1 MTGAPEP
8 HPPSVAGGLAIE
20 SLTQPDAILAAV
32 PVLARLR
39 IGVFREFP
47 YLYDGSLDYE
57 REYLAGYAS
66 TGGAIVVTA
75 RDPADGNRVVG
86 AATGMPLAAEHD
98 ELLAAFRAADM
109 PVERFYY
116 CAESVL
122 EPAYRGRGAGHAFF
136 DHREAWGRTLGFSQS
151 CFLAVDRPA
160 DHPRRPADYRPHD
173 AFWQKRGYRPVT
185 GFKAHFSWRD
195 LDETGQSP
203 KPMTLWRR
211 TL

>member
-1 MTGAPEP
+1 M
-8 HPPSVAGGLAIE
+8 GGLRLD
-20 SLTQPDAILAAV
+20 SLTEPSAILAAV
-32 PVLARLR
+32 PDLARLR

-57 REYLAGYAS
+57 REYLRIYAE
-66 TGGAIVVTA
+66 TPGAIVVTA
-75 RDPADGNRVVG
+75 RDPADGGRIVG
-86 AATGMPLAAEHD
+86 AATGMPLAAEHE
-98 ELLAAFRAADM
+98 ELLAAFRSAAM

-122 EPAYRGRGAGHAFF
+122 EATYRGRGAGHAFF
-136 DHREAWGRTLGFSQS
+136 DRREAQARALGYAEC

-173 AFWQKRGYRPVT
+173 AFWTKRGYRVEP
-185 GFKAHFSWRD
+185 GFKASFSWRD
-195 LDETGQSP
+195 LDETAQSP

>member
-1 MTGAPEP
+1 MTETPEP
-8 HPPSVAGGLAIE
+8 HPPSTAGGLSIE
-20 SLTQPDAILAAV
+20 SLTEREAILAAV
-32 PVLARLR
+32 PDLARLR

-66 TGGAIVVTA
+66 TEGAIVVTA
-75 RDPADGNRVVG
+75 RDPADGNRIVG
-86 AATGMPLAAEHD
+86 AATAMPLAAEHE
-98 ELLAAFRAADM
+98 ELLAAFRDAGM
-109 PVERFYY
+109 PVVVMYY

-136 DHREAWGRTLGFSQS
+136 DHREAWAKALGYDEC
-151 CFLAVDRPA
+151 CFLAVDRPD
-160 DHPRRPADYRPHD
+160 DHPRRPADFRPLD
-173 AFWQKRGYRPVT
+173 AFWQKRGYRTVPS
-185 GFKAHFSWRD
+185 FKAHFSWQD
-195 LDETGQSP
+195 LDETKQSP

>member
-1 MTGAPEP
+1 MAADELPAE
-8 HPPSVAGGLAIE
+8 AGGLLLE
-20 SLTQPDAILAAV
+20 SLTEADAILAVV
-32 PVLARLR
+32 PDLARLR

-57 REYLAGYAS
+57 RDYLRIYAS
-66 TGGAIVVTA
+66 TPGAVVVTA
-75 RDPADGNRVVG
+75 RDPADGGRIVG
-86 AATGMPLAAEHD
+86 AATAMPLAAEHE

-122 EPAYRGRGAGHAFF
+122 EAAYRGRGAGHAFF
-136 DHREAWGRTLGFSQS
+136 DHREAQARALGFAEC

-173 AFWQKRGYRPVT
+173 AFWTKRGYRIEP
-185 GFKAHFSWRD
+185 GFKAGFSWRD
-195 LDETGQSP
+195 LDETEASP
-203 KPMTLWRR
+203 KAMTLWRR
-211 TL
+211 RL